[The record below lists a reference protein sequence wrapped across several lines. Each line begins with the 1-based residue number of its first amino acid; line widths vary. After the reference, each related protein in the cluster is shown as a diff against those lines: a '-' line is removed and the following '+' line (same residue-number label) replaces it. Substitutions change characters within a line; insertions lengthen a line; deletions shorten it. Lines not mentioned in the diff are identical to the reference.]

1 VKGTLRLAYDRCA
14 GRRRE
19 FGMHSK
25 IEEEIVAIRRLVPL
39 TALFLIVAVASAGRS
54 VDQTHLPPTYMPSG
68 EQMFKQYCA
77 VCHGTDAKG
86 DGPLAPLLKTAP
98 PDLTTLAKRR
108 LGKFPYD
115 YVANILE
122 FGPGISAHGSSDMP
136 TWGPIFRYY
145 DKQNERIVRQRIKN
159 LCDYLASLQGK

>member
-1 VKGTLRLAYDRCA
+1 MGYRQSDNRCA
-14 GRRRE
+14 GGCRE
-19 FGMHSK
+19 IGVLSK
-25 IEEEIVAIRRLVPL
+25 IEGGIVAIRLLVPL
-39 TALFLIVAVASAGRS
+39 TALLLIVAIASPGRS
-54 VDQTHLPPTYMPSG
+54 VDQTQLPPTYMPSG

-77 VCHGTDAKG
+77 TCHGIDAKG
-86 DGPLAPLLKTAP
+86 DGPLAHLLKTAP
-98 PDLTTLAKRR
+98 PDLTTLAKRH